1 MYVIYNPPMKSR
13 CLTLVEY
20 QCLAEIRHQIRRY
33 LHAGELAART
43 LGLEP
48 RQHQVLLAIKGL
60 PVGVRPRVGEVA
72 ERLRIQHH
80 SAVELVNR
88 LAVAGYVRRR
98 RENGDRREVLLALTP
113 KALRT
118 LDHLTDYHQWELNE
132 GVPELTHALRK
143 TLRPA
148 PRARSAAAS

>member
-1 MYVIYNPPMKSR
+1 MKNR
-13 CLTLVEY
+13 CLTPVEY

-60 PVGVRPRVGEVA
+60 PAGVRPRVGELA
-72 ERLRIQHH
+72 ERLKIQHH

-88 LAVAGYVRRR
+88 LAVAGYVRRH
-98 RENGDRREVLLALTP
+98 RENGDRREVFLALTP
-113 KALRT
+113 KAQRT
-118 LDHLTDYHQWELNE
+118 LSNLADYHYWELTE
-132 GVPELTHALRK
+132 AAPVLVQALRK
-143 TLRPA
+143 NLRPV
-148 PRARSAAAS
+148 PRERSAAAS

>member
-1 MYVIYNPPMKSR
+1 MKNRS
-13 CLTLVEY
+13 LTLVEY

-33 LHAGELAART
+33 LHSGEIASRM

-60 PVGVRPRVGEVA
+60 PAGVRPKVGEVA
-72 ERLRIQHH
+72 DRLQIQHH

-88 LAVAGYVRRR
+88 LAMAGYVRRQ

-113 KALRT
+113 KGQRMLGHLSEHHRWELSEAAPQLAQTVRKSLRPVLRT
-118 LDHLTDYHQWELNE
+118 
-132 GVPELTHALRK
+132 R
-143 TLRPA
+143 
-148 PRARSAAAS
+148 AASAS

>member
-1 MYVIYNPPMKSR
+1 MIYNPPMKNR

-113 KALRT
+113 KAQRT
-118 LDHLTDYHQWELNE
+118 LSDLADYHHRELTE
-132 GVPELTHALRK
+132 AVPELAQALRK
-143 TLRPA
+143 TLRPV
-148 PRARSAAAS
+148 PRARGAAAS

>member
-1 MYVIYNPPMKSR
+1 MIYNPPMKNR

-20 QCLAEIRHQIRRY
+20 QCLAEIHHQIRRY
-33 LHAGELAART
+33 LHTGELAARA

-60 PVGVRPRVGEVA
+60 PAGVRPRVCEVA
-72 ERLRIQHH
+72 EQLQIQHH

-88 LAVAGYVRRR
+88 LVSAGYVKRQ

-113 KALRT
+113 KAQRT
-118 LDHLTDYHQWELNE
+118 LGQMADYHSTELDE
-132 GVPELTHALRK
+132 GAPAVVAALRK

-148 PRARSAAAS
+148 PRAQSAAAS

>member
-1 MYVIYNPPMKSR
+1 M
-13 CLTLVEY
+13 
-20 QCLAEIRHQIRRY
+20 
-33 LHAGELAART
+33 
-43 LGLEP
+43 
-48 RQHQVLLAIKGL
+48 LLAIKGL

-132 GVPELTHALRK
+132 GVPELAHALRK